1 MKKANADLEFLEKFR
16 DADLIPR
23 FLQFKLANR
32 RLKHSSEN
40 IRSKRRF
47 LDVEIRSKNRRI
59 KYLTEFV
66 NTLKHQFK
74 SQVRSIDYGY
84 YLSIIRSSV
93 DKDAEIW
100 YAKHQRKFTSLRV
113 TFRLDAGL
121 LNPDDVI
128 VNQSDYSLLEVE
140 KLALSNG
147 LKFSLLPQKL
157 KTGSYLSNIEALNFD
172 LRNATFVGSD
182 EDELCFKKT
191 LSEIAFSSMFNFNT
205 QRSSLINIP

>member
-1 MKKANADLEFLEKFR
+1 MKKVNADLEFLEKCR

-47 LDVEIRSKNRRI
+47 LDVEISSKNRRI

-100 YAKHQRKFTSLRV
+100 YAKHQCKFTSLRV

-147 LKFSLLPQKL
+147 LKFSLPPQKL
-157 KTGSYLSNIEALNFD
+157 QTGSYLSNIEALNFD

-182 EDELCFKKT
+182 EDKLYSKKN
-191 LSEIAFSSMFNFNT
+191 SVRDSIFFHV
-205 QRSSLINIP
+205 